1 MTEDKPKDQVFT
13 LPSNYVDAILEE
25 CEVQISTA
33 TDLLRGL
40 LGENEKLH
48 NKDVV
53 VPLVAELLW
62 INDSLL
68 RRLNTELD
76 PPAFYH
82 NEETDEEEY
91 LITEASMMQLQNL
104 MITRF
109 MAVNE
114 LNRFS
119 VSICEH

>member
-1 MTEDKPKDQVFT
+1 MAEEKPKDQVYT
-13 LPSNYVDAILEE
+13 LPPDYVEAILEE
-25 CEVQISTA
+25 CGVQISTA
-33 TDLLRGL
+33 SDLLKDL
-40 LGENEKLH
+40 LSDDGDLH
-48 NKDVV
+48 NKQAAI
-53 VPLVAELLW
+53 PIVAELLW
-62 INDSLL
+62 INDSIL
-68 RRLNTELD
+68 RRVNTELD

-82 NEETDEEEY
+82 NKDTDEEEY
-91 LITEASMMQLQNL
+91 LITETSILQLQNL